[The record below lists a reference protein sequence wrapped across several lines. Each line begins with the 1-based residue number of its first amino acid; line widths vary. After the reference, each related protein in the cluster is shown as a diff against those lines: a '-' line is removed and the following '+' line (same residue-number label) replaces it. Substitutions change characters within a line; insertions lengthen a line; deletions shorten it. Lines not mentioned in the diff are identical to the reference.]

1 MVSVENAVMLAS
13 PENCALMTAEEGSN
27 KRLASQ
33 AVAFK
38 VQIGTYSLQKDESSV
53 QSLSH
58 VPQICSDWTELVL
71 PKVSV
76 MSDLPPAQEPIQLST
91 PLTHPKSKGPRPES
105 LCH

>member
-1 MVSVENAVMLAS
+1 MVSVENAVMIAS

-76 MSDLPPAQEPIQLST
+76 MSDLPPAQDHIDS
-91 PLTHPKSKGPRPES
+91 S
-105 LCH
+105 LFNCQHH